1 MQFSAQ
7 EEYGLRCLLRLELA
21 ASGKSATL
29 AEISQAEGISVPYAA
44 KMMRILREGGLV
56 TSARGQAGGYRL
68 ARPPESITVSE
79 ALAVLG
85 GRLFEGQFCDDH
97 SGTEDTCTHSI
108 DCSIRSLWRAVQSVI
123 DRLLSRTTI
132 KDLACSELQMDSFV
146 QDLVVL
152 TGGMNQNRPG
162 ARHYD

>member
-1 MQFSAQ
+1 MHFSAQ
-7 EEYGLRCLLRLELA
+7 EEYGLRCLLRLVLSG
-21 ASGKSATL
+21 SGKSATL
-29 AEISQAEGISVPYAA
+29 AEISQAEGISLPYAA

-68 ARPPESITVSE
+68 ARPPGSITVSD

-123 DRLLSRTTI
+123 DRLLSKTTI
-132 KDLACSELQMDSFV
+132 KDLARSERQMDSFV
-146 QDLVVL
+146 QNLVVL
-152 TGGMNQNRPG
+152 TGSMNQIRPG
-162 ARHYD
+162 ARLG